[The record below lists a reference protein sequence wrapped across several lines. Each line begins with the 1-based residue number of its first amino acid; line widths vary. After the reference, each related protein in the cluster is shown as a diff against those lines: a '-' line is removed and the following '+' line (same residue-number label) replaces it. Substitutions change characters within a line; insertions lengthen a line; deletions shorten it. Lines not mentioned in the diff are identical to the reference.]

1 MKDASAIIKV
11 PIPFLFVVS
20 GLITVILIKIRIAN
34 KIGND
39 LKCFIFLFVCNNSI
53 KYANNEKYNICYSWR
68 EVLKV
73 YYRIGGK

>member
-39 LKCFIFLFVCNNSI
+39 LKCFIFCL
-53 KYANNEKYNICYSWR
+53 YAIALNTQIMKNIIYVTAGER
-68 EVLKV
+68 
-73 YYRIGGK
+73 Y